1 MSSIRLRPDIG
12 RLYFDFHYRGI
23 RCREYSSLSDTL
35 TNRRKME
42 AVLKKIEADISLG
55 TFEYKRYFPNS
66 KMVQR
71 FELAAANI
79 HSPSSPATIRSATP
93 LFTDF
98 VQTWLQ
104 DKQVEWRRSYTAA
117 VESILQTHLL
127 PFFGTIPVG
136 DIDRS
141 RIMTFRSQLA
151 SIREVDDGART
162 KQRAAA
168 TVNRIMG
175 ILKQILDESVARHGG
190 SNPSTGVKQLKVK
203 RVEIEPF
210 SIDEV
215 RKIIDV
221 IRPDYRQYITVRFF
235 TGMRSGEA
243 HGLRWKHI
251 DFNRR
256 QILVRETYQHGHVE
270 YTKTDGSQREIDMS
284 GPVHEAL
291 RAHCPSEVD
300 PESYVFRTK
309 NGMPL
314 DNKNFNN
321 RVWKPLLRYLGITMR
336 RPYQMRHTCATL
348 WMASGENPEWVARQL
363 GHTSTQMLFQ
373 TYSRYVPNL
382 TRRDGSAF
390 DRLVTNAL
398 NGGLN
403 QENSNEK

>member
-1 MSSIRLRPDIG
+1 MGSVASRFG
-12 RLYFDFHYRGI
+12 SLYFDFRYKNI
-23 RCREYSSLSDTL
+23 RCREYTKLDESSA
-35 TNRRKME
+35 NRRKME
-42 AVLKKIEADISLG
+42 SVLAKIESEIALG
-55 TFEYKRYFPNS
+55 TFEYARYFPTS
-66 KMVQR
+66 KLAQR
-71 FELAAANI
+71 FASSTTKSGTAT
-79 HSPSSPATIRSATP
+79 PSLPTRSVTP
-93 LFTDF
+93 LFSAF
-98 VQTWLQ
+98 VKTWLQ

-127 PFFGTIPVG
+127 PFFGDIPVG

-175 ILKQILDESVARHGG
+175 ILKQILDESVARYGG
-190 SNPSTGVKQLKVK
+190 SNSSAGIKQLKVK

-215 RKIIDV
+215 RKVIEV
-221 IRPDYRQYITVRFF
+221 IRPDYRQYITMRFF

-256 QILVRETYQHGHVE
+256 QILVRETYQNGHVE

-284 GPVHEAL
+284 GPVYEAL
-291 RAHCPSEVD
+291 RAHCPSAVD

-321 RVWKPLLRYLGITMR
+321 RVWKPLLRYLGIKLR

-390 DRLVTNAL
+390 DRLVTNAM